1 MGLFKLFTG
10 RGKNKK
16 RNIVEETTV
25 DIKKEMKRSVRLT
38 TQTECTAY
46 IKDNCE
52 QIIESGRQIEEA
64 KAEYQAV
71 TSYLTDMQKI
81 DMIPLEQRG
90 NMEDAARNILNLTK
104 ERNKLQNRSSILT
117 DKQYRLF
124 EQYELQI
131 PKEIP
136 LIRDGEHYQADID
149 QDISHLDKE
158 RQNLDDEQ
166 EEIISKQAFLKG
178 IAITTSVIIVFLF
191 LLFAFIGNYSKANFT
206 VPFLLTV
213 LMGMV
218 SAFYIFM
225 EARKNIAGVRLVQQK
240 QNRQILL
247 MNKVKIKSVNNR
259 NFLEYTYNKYNVQ
272 NSEQLKIFWEEYVRL
287 KDEARRYQN
296 NTQLLEFYHNELIHE
311 LKKFAVADAEI
322 WIFQATAILDSKEMV
337 EVRHRLNVRRQKL
350 RERIDLNAKQKEDAM
365 NSIRTFLGTYPDSIE
380 ETERTLRRYKISIE
394 DN

>member
-1 MGLFKLFTG
+1 VQESKGKNSRAGKENIMGLFNLFTG

-16 RNIVEETTV
+16 RNIVEESTS
-25 DIKKEMKRSVRLT
+25 DINKEMKRSARLT
-38 TQTECTAY
+38 TLTERAAY

-81 DMIPLEQRG
+81 DMIPIEQRG

-136 LIRDGEHYQADID
+136 LIRDAERYQTVID

-158 RQNLDDEQ
+158 RQSLDDEQ

-178 IAITTSVIIVFLF
+178 IAVTTSVIIVFLF
-191 LLFAFIGNYSKANFT
+191 LLFILIGNYTKADFT
-206 VPFLLTV
+206 IPFLLTV
-213 LMGMV
+213 LMWMI

-225 EARKNIAGVRLVQQK
+225 EARKNIASVHLVQQK
-240 QNRQILL
+240 QNRQIQL
-247 MNKVKIKSVNNR
+247 MNKVKIKTINNR
-259 NFLEYTYNKYNVQ
+259 NFIEYSYNKYN
-272 NSEQLKIFWEEYVRL
+272 
-287 KDEARRYQN
+287 
-296 NTQLLEFYHNELIHE
+296 T
-311 LKKFAVADAEI
+311 
-322 WIFQATAILDSKEMV
+322 
-337 EVRHRLNVRRQKL
+337 
-350 RERIDLNAKQKEDAM
+350 KQ
-365 NSIRTFLGTYPDSIE
+365 
-380 ETERTLRRYKISIE
+380 
-394 DN
+394 